1 MYVPNSKFYIS
12 QLVSGSIVPSS
23 ESTLQLCTLQNLII
37 DTISIIIMRKVGK
50 QSALLSKDII
60 YCCLYGVSVYR
71 AECQLPSPGPG
82 LGWKFQISRYKLAAV
97 AASRAVSGDFHN
109 QSLRTKCHAC
119 AVVEKISS
127 LSKPIQKNVETIQ

>member
-1 MYVPNSKFYIS
+1 M
-12 QLVSGSIVPSS
+12 PSS

-71 AECQLPSPGPG
+71 AECQLPS
-82 LGWKFQISRYKLAAV
+82 
-97 AASRAVSGDFHN
+97 SGSN
-109 QSLRTKCHAC
+109 QSVQTCRRGRVTCSLWGLPQSVPTHEMPFVVCQCVIFPNKLLASTSFVIDELTTK
-119 AVVEKISS
+119 IGPSTLTNTINTINSS
-127 LSKPIQKNVETIQ
+127 LV

>member
-1 MYVPNSKFYIS
+1 MFRGGGMGPQCMSRVKH
-12 QLVSGSIVPSS
+12 LVTGLAKDKPLPSS

-71 AECQLPSPGPG
+71 AECQLPSPGSAGSSESVGTNLPPWPRHVQP
-82 LGWKFQISRYKLAAV
+82 LGTSTISPYARNAICCVPMCDIFVTSFL
-97 AASRAVSGDFHN
+97 
-109 QSLRTKCHAC
+109 
-119 AVVEKISS
+119 
-127 LSKPIQKNVETIQ
+127 